1 MARRSCAISWMRF
14 LSMSMIVMCH
24 FFQHYGNELAWWFNV
39 GVEVFFIISGFL
51 YGQKEID
58 NTIDFYKKRMIKIIF
73 PVWIYL
79 LFFTAFMF
87 VVNRSYV
94 SGRNIYNAFWG
105 SVPYKGLEH
114 LWFVPYIMFCYFIT
128 PLLKIIRKRT
138 AKNKLSINVF
148 LFLAFIFIWELAY
161 HSYKFY
167 FQPYLVA
174 CYIAGY
180 FLGNAFFY
188 WGGVQD
194 KQRRFLHI
202 SIFSVLVALI
212 LNSIRIYI
220 KYFANHSSTGNLFNT
235 YEHYSHVALG
245 MAIFCLCFWAFR
257 KSEYNFLLQLS
268 DKYSYDI
275 YIVHHFIINSNYSI
289 LNYIDNP
296 LIGICISILRYY
308 LRLLYLIK
316 LITFS
321 RNIYYIT

>member
-1 MARRSCAISWMRF
+1 
-14 LSMSMIVMCH
+14 MCH

-128 PLLKIIRKRT
+128 PLLEIIRKRT
-138 AKNKLSINVF
+138 AKNKSSINVF

-202 SIFSVLVALI
+202 SIL
-212 LNSIRIYI
+212 
-220 KYFANHSSTGNLFNT
+220 
-235 YEHYSHVALG
+235 
-245 MAIFCLCFWAFR
+245 
-257 KSEYNFLLQLS
+257 
-268 DKYSYDI
+268 
-275 YIVHHFIINSNYSI
+275 
-289 LNYIDNP
+289 
-296 LIGICISILRYY
+296 
-308 LRLLYLIK
+308 
-316 LITFS
+316 
-321 RNIYYIT
+321 